1 MAQRVPF
8 LYIAES
14 DLGGRGV
21 FSGEVL
27 EDGDLIEICPA
38 LVLPENDLPVIH
50 GTRLHDYYF
59 LWGDEQKQCA
69 IALGYGSL
77 YNHSYE
83 PNARYL
89 IDYEQDTIDFYCIRR
104 IGPSDEIT
112 VNYNGE
118 PSDDTPVWFHKKEG
132 NRD

>member
-8 LYIAES
+8 LFIAES
-14 DLGGRGV
+14 DLGGKGV
-21 FSGEVL
+21 FSGETL
-27 EDGDLIEICPA
+27 EEGDLIEICPVI
-38 LVLPENDLPVIH
+38 VLPEADLPAIH

-59 LWGDEQKQCA
+59 LWGEEQQQCA

-89 IDYEQDTIDFYCIRR
+89 IDYEHDTIDVYCIRT
-104 IGPSDEIT
+104 IQPGDEVT

-118 PSDDTPVWFHKKEG
+118 PTDSTPVWFHKTD
-132 NRD
+132 NTR